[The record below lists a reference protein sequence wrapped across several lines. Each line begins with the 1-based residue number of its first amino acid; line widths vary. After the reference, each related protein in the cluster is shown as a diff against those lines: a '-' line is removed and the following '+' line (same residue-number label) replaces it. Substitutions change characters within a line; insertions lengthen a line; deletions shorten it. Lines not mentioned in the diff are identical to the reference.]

1 MSKQKRNQGRMNDAT
16 YSTSFLLFIFMFS
29 FKSQFFRVAEREK
42 GGEGEAKAEGGEVAW
57 ERSPLWRKMKEP
69 EAASTEQ
76 QQQDQ
81 VGWG

>member
-16 YSTSFLLFIFMFS
+16 YSTSFLLFIFMF
-29 FKSQFFRVAEREK
+29 FQITVCLGWQRGRRVERK
-42 GGEGEAKAEGGEVAW
+42 RQRQRGGEVAW